1 MHCLE
6 SLRRAF
12 WLVLPCTAPNQQMK
26 PGGGEGVKK
35 RTMAEQA
42 SNKPSPAVSW
52 KLRSKRMPDGVPST
66 GGVCARGVWGGG
78 G

>member
-1 MHCLE
+1 
-6 SLRRAF
+6 
-12 WLVLPCTAPNQQMK
+12 MK

-66 GGVCARGVWGGG
+66 GGGVQGGG
-78 G
+78 GGGGDKPPFKESD